1 MTTHV
6 YTVCGKVRPQLC
18 SNQLPGDCTIL
29 FVSPFHA
36 AKLRSA
42 ASWAKGDRSKALLLN
57 QGCSMCAWSLQQ
69 GAQLSH
75 FCLRL
80 DGFGALLQNK
90 GSLQL

>member
-1 MTTHV
+1 MYRGTHLGQLHRSSPWLQLRFTATTVTTHV

-42 ASWAKGDRSKALLLN
+42 ASWAKVGR
-57 QGCSMCAWSLQQ
+57 G
-69 GAQLSH
+69 
-75 FCLRL
+75 
-80 DGFGALLQNK
+80 
-90 GSLQL
+90 